1 MEFTFLAEAETVVQ
15 DHLGFLHQFFLK
27 LLIRQAIGGEIQP
40 NQIGSLGFHDLDL
53 AMFCQE
59 IHCIVDVF
67 FQNFLQLVQPVP
79 AMTKSGFSS
88 NQAYRWNFML
98 VVGQL
103 LLGEG
108 FSQDW
113 IFDDGKA
120 IFCPCNIEGFGG

>member
-1 MEFTFLAEAETVVQ
+1 M
-15 DHLGFLHQFFLK
+15 K
-27 LLIRQAIGGEIQP
+27 LLIGQAIGGEIQP

-59 IHCIVDVF
+59 IHCIVDIF

-88 NQAYRWNFML
+88 YQAYRWNFML

-108 FSQDW
+108 FSQAR

-120 IFCPCNIEGFGG
+120 IFGPCNIEGFGG